1 MQWRQRN
8 HCQSKP
14 VSLTF
19 SFPSPS
25 TLLKA
30 PYYLSISVEPE
41 QVHHGS
47 ISGECLDSRAA
58 LAPFITS
65 KLEANFC
72 FLTIWFLQDSSNDV
86 RRPKIPI
93 AGQRTPSGMW
103 RKGVVCL
110 FHLFFLVSI
119 VVVLFSNI
127 LSKFPLFFH
136 SPRILDWA
144 LCSVF
149 HLVYETQINYF
160 QGSTYAE
167 RRQIR
172 CCYLSEVIKWW
183 AEEIISRLS
192 TKNDWPIFL

>member
-1 MQWRQRN
+1 MCIRDRN
-8 HCQSKP
+8 RS
-14 VSLTF
+14 
-19 SFPSPS
+19 
-25 TLLKA
+25 
-30 PYYLSISVEPE
+30 Y
-41 QVHHGS
+41 HGS

-86 RRPKIPI
+86 RRPKIPK

-110 FHLFFLVSI
+110 FHLFFVVSI
-119 VVVLFSNI
+119 VVVLCSNI
-127 LSKFPLFFH
+127 LTKFPLFFH

>member
-1 MQWRQRN
+1 MEASRE
-8 HCQSKP
+8 SA
-14 VSLTF
+14 LT
-19 SFPSPS
+19 PARHGP
-25 TLLKA
+25 LL
-30 PYYLSISVEPE
+30 LV
-41 QVHHGS
+41 
-47 ISGECLDSRAA
+47 
-58 LAPFITS
+58 S
-65 KLEANFC
+65 KLEANFW

-86 RRPKIPI
+86 RRLKIPK
-93 AGQRTPSGMW
+93 AGQRDAKVSF
-103 RKGVVCL
+103 VCFFCFLLLVLLL
-110 FHLFFLVSI
+110 FCARIFSRNSLF
-119 VVVLFSNI
+119 
-127 LSKFPLFFH
+127 FFH